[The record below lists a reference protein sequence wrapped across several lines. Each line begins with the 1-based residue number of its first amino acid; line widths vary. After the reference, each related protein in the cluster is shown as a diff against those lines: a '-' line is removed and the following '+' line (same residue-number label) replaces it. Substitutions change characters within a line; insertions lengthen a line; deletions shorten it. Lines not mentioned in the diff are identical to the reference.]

1 MPTSARAS
9 PRPWNDRGG
18 RVLTFHRVAAGR
30 TAPMT
35 TQRSEQPRDLKPEPK
50 AELKSSRQIY
60 DESLRPRR
68 QVDDQRPRQSEDDQ
82 QREQFGPR
90 GVLGQPDPAKM
101 VPQRR
106 KKTPSDF
113 DPGHTA

>member
-1 MPTSARAS
+1 MTERE
-9 PRPWNDRGG
+9 N
-18 RVLTFHRVAAGR
+18 
-30 TAPMT
+30 TATGPALK
-35 TQRSEQPRDLKPEPK
+35 RS
-50 AELKSSRQIY
+50 SQIY
-60 DESLRPRR
+60 EESRNWRP
-68 QVDDQRPRQSEDDQ
+68 QVDDGRPRQSEDDQ

-90 GVLGQPDPAKM
+90 GVLGRADPAKM